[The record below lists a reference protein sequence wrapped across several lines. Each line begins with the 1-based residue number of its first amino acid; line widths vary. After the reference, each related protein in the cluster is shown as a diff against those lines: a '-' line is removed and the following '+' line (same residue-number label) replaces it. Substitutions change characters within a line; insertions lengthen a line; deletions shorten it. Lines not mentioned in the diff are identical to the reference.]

1 MVAVQ
6 LEQISSKSSLGG
18 QCVCIY
24 ADCPSNQI
32 TGQQHRVD
40 RQNAPEEEEAF
51 QLSAVRSYAPM
62 RRLSL
67 LPVGHPYS

>member
-1 MVAVQ
+1 M
-6 LEQISSKSSLGG
+6 
-18 QCVCIY
+18 
-24 ADCPSNQI
+24 
-32 TGQQHRVD
+32 TGRQHWVD

-51 QLSAVRSYAPM
+51 QLSAGRSYVPM